1 MTQAANLA
9 ALGSNTNT
17 TGILPAAGGGTAGTA
32 GVTGFKNRIINGN
45 MSIWQRGTSFS
56 AIGYTAD
63 RWSFYAG
70 TSPVV
75 TQSTDVPTGYRYSAA
90 LSGTGSTGFT
100 QKIESYNVS
109 DLSGQTITVSFW
121 LKQTSGAGSNAISIS
136 LSYATAQDNFGST
149 TSIGSTNI
157 TTTSSWAQYSA
168 TFTNLPSG
176 VTNGLQCTIV
186 TNSGSAVAF
195 QLTGVQLEV
204 GTAATNF
211 DVRSYGTELG
221 LCYRYYYLMSGVVNQ
236 DILVG
241 TACDQ
246 STWLRY
252 GFALPTTMR
261 TAPSLVSAG
270 GTSYANLIASG
281 GRASTSISLDNTS
294 ATNACVNL
302 YSAGISAGTTGTFRL
317 QAGLYLGFSAEL

>member
-1 MTQAANLA
+1 MQ
-9 ALGSNTNT
+9 
-17 TGILPAAGGGTAGTA
+17 
-32 GVTGFKNRIINGN
+32 
-45 MSIWQRGTSFS
+45 IWQRGTSFS

-75 TQSTDVPTGYRYSAA
+75 TQSTDVPAGFRYSAA

-121 LKQTSGAGSNAISIS
+121 LKQSTGAGANAIAIS

-149 TSIGSTNI
+149 TSISSQNI
-157 TTTSSWAQYSA
+157 TTTSSWAYYTA

-195 QLTGVQLEV
+195 QLTGVQLEA
-204 GTAATNF
+204 GSAASPFEN
-211 DVRSYGTELG
+211 RLYGVELQ
-221 LCYRYYYLMSGVVNQ
+221 LCQRYYYQSATSSVYMPRGSGGVAYSSSGVEGCAFMLTVPMRATPTFGSNG
-236 DILVG
+236 LNFYSPYLGRAAGTGTVG
-241 TACDQ
+241 IYQGNPDTIYFNNANNGSGF
-246 STWLRY
+246 STGAVYFL
-252 GFALPTTMR
+252 A
-261 TAPSLVSAG
+261 
-270 GTSYANLIASG
+270 GTSVNSY
-281 GRASTSISLDNTS
+281 IS
-294 ATNACVNL
+294 
-302 YSAGISAGTTGTFRL
+302 
-317 QAGLYLGFSAEL
+317 FSAEL